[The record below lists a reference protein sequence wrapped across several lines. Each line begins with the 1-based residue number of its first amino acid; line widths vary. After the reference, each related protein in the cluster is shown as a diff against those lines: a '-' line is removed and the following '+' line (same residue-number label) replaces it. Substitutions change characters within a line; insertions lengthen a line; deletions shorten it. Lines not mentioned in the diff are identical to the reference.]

1 MRPIWIGFVIAAAS
15 IYIGAKPLESGR
27 NEYVKSCQACHGK
40 TGEGDGPRGKN
51 LTTRPS
57 DLTRL
62 SEANKGVFPF
72 VHVYE
77 VIDGSLDVVMHGP
90 RDMPVWVMS
99 TGVTCNPGY
108 RGIQLITCLMRWHVD
123 GFWNSLSTS
132 RHCNASRLNA

>member
-1 MRPIWIGFVIAAAS
+1 MRPIWIGIVIAAAS
-15 IYIGAKPLESGR
+15 IYSVNAKTLEAGR
-27 NEYVKSCQACHGK
+27 NEYVKSCQPCHGK

-62 SEANKGVFPF
+62 SEENKGVFPF

-90 RDMPVWVMS
+90 RDMPVWGD
-99 TGVTCNPGY
+99 TY
-108 RGIQLITCLMRWHVD
+108 RRDVQ
-123 GFWNSLSTS
+123 
-132 RHCNASRLNA
+132 SRLPGNSANHVVDAMARRRILELIEYISTIQRK

>member
-1 MRPIWIGFVIAAAS
+1 MRSIWIGIVVAAAS
-15 IYIGAKPLESGR
+15 IYPMSAKPLDVGE

-51 LTTRPS
+51 FTPRPS

-77 VIDGSLDVVMHGP
+77 VIDGSLDVVMLGP
-90 RDMPVWVMS
+90 RDMPVWGDV
-99 TGVTCNPGY
+99 Y
-108 RGIQLITCLMRWHVD
+108 RRDVQ
-123 GFWNSLSTS
+123 
-132 RHCNASRLNA
+132 SRLPEKPADHMLDTMARRRILELIQYISTLQRK